1 VGTRLGRY
9 DILRTL
15 FKGELTDLLLAR
27 SEGMEGFQRHVA
39 IKRLHLAPAKDKAC
53 LDAFVNEARLAAA
66 LHHHNIVQVLDIGED
81 KGQPYFAMEYV
92 HGVDLRA
99 LLNKLSKRGEQLPL
113 QHVVS
118 IIAAAAAALHH
129 AHEQKGPDGKAL
141 GIVHRDVTPGNI
153 LVGFDGNV
161 KVVDFGIAKAA
172 IKRIITDQGV
182 LKGRV
187 PYMAPEQCAGKPVD
201 RRSDVFALGIVAY
214 ELATVRRLF
223 KGATEFLTMSAIVNA
238 EIPKPSRFRN
248 DVPAELEQIML
259 KALARD
265 PADRYQTA
273 GEMAMALD
281 AVAIKVGVGA
291 STTQLANYMRLQFG
305 TVKEPWLVDEV
316 DEDIEM
322 DSETTDVDFDGA
334 AAGLAPPAAES
345 VKNNAIPRVIAA
357 TRSSPIAQVRN
368 IITPAKAADSLDP
381 SAPVSSAAASK
392 PGTLVSATRAPL
404 PAPKKPVP
412 MDKSYSLATAVD
424 APSYDRQSD
433 NEDTNDSVPT
443 KRAPRTAVASP
454 PPPPANTG
462 TAAIPAGATV
472 RRTPADATE
481 IVVPLP
487 VMPTERPVY
496 KRAPSSI
503 IPQAVR
509 EAPRRLLW
517 VAGAMAV
524 VVVVAAAVV
533 LWPSN
538 VPAVAAP
545 NNTREIE
552 MAQRDP
558 VTHEALQPEVAES
571 PNQEAAEA
579 ANQASAEAANQ
590 EAAAEAAKQE
600 AAAEAANQASAE
612 AANQEGSTEAAN
624 QEAPAAAPKQEASQP
639 SGMNATMSDYHA
651 AAAGANDD
659 KQAKDTAEKATK
671 DTAETSVKA
680 EKSTKTAKTVAVAEE
695 TKAKPADDKQADDAK
710 TKAVAAKIAKRNPK
724 STPKPA
730 TKRPTKS
737 TPKKTTK
744 KGAKWNPD
752 ELFLGD

>member
-1 VGTRLGRY
+1 
-9 DILRTL
+9 
-15 FKGELTDLLLAR
+15 
-27 SEGMEGFQRHVA
+27 MEGFQRHVA

-113 QHVVS
+113 QHAVS

-129 AHEQKGPDGKAL
+129 AHEQKGPDGKPL

-248 DVPAELEQIML
+248 DVPVELEQIML
-259 KALARD
+259 KSLARD

-305 TVKEPWLVDEV
+305 TVKEPWLVDQV
-316 DEDIEM
+316 DDEIEM

-368 IITPAKAADSLDP
+368 IITPAKAADSLEARATAPAATAP
-381 SAPVSSAAASK
+381 STTGSSK
-392 PGTLVSATRAPL
+392 PGTLVSSTRAAL
-404 PAPKKPVP
+404 PVPKKPVP

-433 NEDTNDSVPT
+433 KEDTNDQVPT
-443 KRAPRTAVASP
+443 ERAPRTAVASP

-462 TAAIPAGATV
+462 TAQIPTGATA

-487 VMPTERPVY
+487 VMPTERPIY
-496 KRAPSSI
+496 KRAPSNI
-503 IPQAVR
+503 IQQAVR
-509 EAPRRLLW
+509 EAPRRLVW
-517 VAGAMAV
+517 VAGAIAV

-545 NNTREIE
+545 DNTREIE
-552 MAQRDP
+552 MAKADP
-558 VTHEALQPEVAES
+558 AIQEES
-571 PNQEAAEA
+571 PQAETANAPKHGESGEAATREAAGEAPTKGAAGEAATQEAGEAATQEAAGEA
-579 ANQASAEAANQ
+579 ATQEAAGEAATQEAAGEAATQ
-590 EAAAEAAKQE
+590 EAAAEAAKRESRQ
-600 AAAEAANQASAE
+600 AA
-612 AANQEGSTEAAN
+612 
-624 QEAPAAAPKQEASQP
+624 KQEEPQP
-639 SGMNATMSDYHA
+639 SGMNATMADYHA
-651 AAAGANDD
+651 AGDEKTAAVDSSANE
-659 KQAKDTAEKATK
+659 AI
-671 DTAETSVKA
+671 A
-680 EKSTKTAKTVAVAEE
+680 EKSTKTAADDSSAKEATTEKSTKTATAEKSTKTVKTVAVA
-695 TKAKPADDKQADDAK
+695 
-710 TKAVAAKIAKRNPK
+710 
-724 STPKPA
+724 
-730 TKRPTKS
+730 
-737 TPKKTTK
+737 
-744 KGAKWNPD
+744 
-752 ELFLGD
+752 